1 MFLSLV
7 VSLCN
12 QDVNISACVSGRG
25 QLIVGDHEGYVYL
38 VNKQLSLNMF
48 KAYEIRV
55 SHLHQMKQHN
65 LLVSIGVCHE
75 RNILYQYNNTVI
87 LRC

>member
-1 MFLSLV
+1 MHYNVFELV
-7 VSLCN
+7 VSLCY

-25 QLIVGDHEGYVYL
+25 QLVVGDHEGYVYL

-65 LLVSIGVCHE
+65 LLVSIGVE
-75 RNILYQYNNTVI
+75 FIFLNMS
-87 LRC
+87 